1 MKKIIIFLILGL
13 GMMVSCTEDDPEPQK
28 SYSMPYLTSDKTELK
43 NHLLEITPNVVETQV
58 GNTFTIVCKP
68 APSETNM
75 FSEMIYTIN
84 YKGFELD
91 EFTFS
96 YKIDKSITLTEDEKV
111 KLDDFLKN
119 STVNL

>member
-13 GMMVSCTEDDPEPQK
+13 GIITSCTKDDPEPQRG
-28 SYSMPYLTSDKTELK
+28 YRMPYLSSNRIELK
-43 NHLLEITPNVVETQV
+43 KHLLEITPNVVETQV

-68 APSETNM
+68 VQSETNM

-84 YKGFELD
+84 YNGFELD

-96 YKIDKSITLTEDEKV
+96 YKIDQSITLTEDEKV
-111 KLDDFLKN
+111 KLDNFLRN